1 MQANGVWIM
10 KLATVK
16 TEGHEKACIYTP
28 FGYALLDE
36 VNKRFNRRWPTDMWS
51 LLQSGE
57 LEELNDW
64 YLLLGQH
71 SLEETKGE
79 LLPAE
84 KAIFGPLYRNPR
96 KIWAIGLN
104 YKEHAADISADI
116 PEEPASFTKP
126 DTAIIGYGDYI
137 EIPHQSDETHAEAEL
152 GIIIGKQCKNVA
164 CEDWLSV
171 VAGFT
176 TTLDMTAMDIL
187 RKNLRYLTRAKSFDT
202 FFAFGPQL
210 LTPDEIDDLMSLRTS
225 TVLNGEVRASNVVA
239 NMAFPPDFLVS
250 FHSQVMTLC
259 PGDII
264 VTGTPG
270 GVQIKD
276 GDTVECRIDGFESL
290 VNPVRDLKQRSVS

>member
-1 MQANGVWIM
+1 M
-10 KLATVK
+10 
-16 TEGHEKACIYTP
+16 
-28 FGYALLDE
+28 
-36 VNKRFNRRWPTDMWS
+36 
-51 LLQSGE
+51 
-57 LEELNDW
+57 
-64 YLLLGQH
+64 
-71 SLEETKGE
+71 
-79 LLPAE
+79 
-84 KAIFGPLYRNPR
+84 
-96 KIWAIGLN
+96 N

-126 DTAIIGYGDYI
+126 DTAIIGNRDYI

-152 GIIIGKQCKNVA
+152 GIIIGKQCKNIA
-164 CEDWLSV
+164 REDWLSV

-210 LTPDEIDDLMSLRTS
+210 LTPDEIDDLMSLRIS
-225 TVLNGEVRASNVVA
+225 TVLNGEVQASNVVA

-259 PGDII
+259 PGDVI

-276 GDTVECRIDGFESL
+276 GDTMECRIDGFESL
-290 VNPVRDLKQRSVS
+290 VNPVKDLKPGKGTRGNV